1 MLPRF
6 LVPEL
11 DAERPEVT
19 LPRDEGHHLS
29 RVLRMKPGDEVAVFD
44 GRGQEFRAR
53 ITSILREAV
62 AVTLQGPIAP
72 LPSPSVMLTL
82 VQSILK
88 GEAMDEVVRDATML
102 GVAAIQPVV
111 SERTAIKASTLGRA
125 LERWH
130 RIALASTK
138 QCGRSRL
145 PSIHEAVSF
154 HDWVKRRDGS
164 GAFILLEPSVV
175 VPETV
180 RIRDLADRP
189 PPATAT
195 LVVGPEGGWTSDER
209 DLAIRAGCRPLS
221 IGRLTLRADAVPLA
235 ATAALLALWD

>member
-6 LVPEL
+6 LVPYL
-11 DAERPEVT
+11 DAQRPEVT
-19 LPRDEGHHLS
+19 LPPDEGHHLS
-29 RVLRMKPGDEVAVFD
+29 RVLRMKPGDEVAIFD

-62 AVTLQGPIAP
+62 TVALQGPLAP

-102 GVAAIQPVV
+102 GVAAIQPIV
-111 SERTAIKASTLGRA
+111 SERTTVKASTLGRA

-145 PSIHEAVSF
+145 PAIYEARSF
-154 HDWVKRRDGS
+154 QDWVKRPDGD
-164 GAFILLEPSVV
+164 AFILLEPSAIVA
-175 VPETV
+175 ETV
-180 RIRDLADRP
+180 RIRDLAVRP
-189 PPATAT
+189 PPASAT
-195 LVVGPEGGWTSDER
+195 LVVGPEGGWTPDER
-209 DLAIRAGCRPLS
+209 DLAIRSGCRPLS
-221 IGRLTLRADAVPLA
+221 IGRLILRADAVPLA

>member
-6 LVPEL
+6 LVPDLE
-11 DAERPEVT
+11 AQQPEVT

-44 GRGQEFRAR
+44 GRGLDFRAR
-53 ITSILREAV
+53 IASILGG
-62 AVTLQGPIAP
+62 AVTVRLLDP
-72 LPSPSVMLTL
+72 LVPQPSPSVRLTL
-82 VQSILK
+82 VQAVLK
-88 GEAMDEVVRDATML
+88 GEAMDEVVRDVTML

-111 SERTAIKASTLGRA
+111 SERTTMKVSTLARA
-125 LERWH
+125 VERWH
-130 RIALASTK
+130 RIALSSTK

-145 PSIHEAVSF
+145 PEIHQLVGFQE
-154 HDWVKRRDGS
+154 WVRRPDRND
-164 GAFILLEPSVV
+164 AFILLEPSAAL
-175 VPETV
+175 PETM
-180 RIRDLADRP
+180 RIRDLAHRP
-189 PPATAT
+189 PPSSVT
-195 LVVGPEGGWTSDER
+195 LVVGPEGGWTPDER